1 MYTIISFKGIPQ
13 LVQLLS
19 SDNEEVKEAAVTA
32 LANLTAASPSNARW
46 VCNN

>member
-1 MYTIISFKGIPQ
+1 MYTIISIKGISQ

-32 LANLTAASPSNARW
+32 LVYLTADSPSNAR
-46 VCNN
+46 